1 MLSREETQGGRTGGQ
16 YYLENAVFTTAT
28 CEGKFCPKYVLTGPT
43 AARITVLNRNPTI
56 TITAQS
62 GPVAEG
68 GVASFTLRR
77 LWNRE
82 NLTNL
87 GTRVALTVTG
97 DGASVAGGPA
107 AVVTFAPGES
117 EKTIE
122 ITSVDDEVRE
132 PDGSITVEIVE
143 IPDLEREPIEG
154 AYEVYEVIE
163 GVTPPGGNS
172 KRATVTV
179 TDNDGSTPVV
189 TVEAV
194 RDTVEEGEDVVLRLT
209 RRGGDVSQAL
219 FFNISALV
227 TRPDQS
233 VTDPPRQK
241 AFEPGEAT
249 LELRYY
255 IRILEDDNAVNDLLE
270 APNTIA
276 KFRATLVA
284 GEGYEIGQPSSAEV
298 RVFDNDVVSTG
309 VALSVS
315 PMVVAEDAGATPVT
329 VTAKLNGLPRDEDT
343 AVAVTVTGGGA
354 SAGDDFA
361 EVSGFTVTIPA
372 GAGSGSASF
381 NLTPVDDRF
390 VEGAETLDVAGG
402 ATGLTVRGT
411 TLTIADNDEPPAAV
425 TLSVNPAL
433 VGEGAGDTTVTVT
446 VRPDSGTWPEPRTVI
461 VLLRP
466 WTGVSISD
474 YSASPGLVNV
484 VIEANATSGEAS
496 FTFTPV
502 DDEMSEGDEE
512 ILVTILDADLSAT
525 TATLTIHR

>member
-1 MLSREETQGGRTGGQ
+1 MLSHEETQGGKTGGR
-16 YYLENAVFTTAT
+16 YYLENTALFLGS
-28 CEGKFCPKYVLTGPT
+28 CEDDFCPKYVLTGPT

-62 GPVAEG
+62 GPVVEG

-82 NLTNL
+82 NLTYL
-87 GTRVALTVTG
+87 GTRVVLTITG
-97 DGASVAGGPA
+97 DGASVAGSPT

-143 IPDLEREPIEG
+143 VPDVEREPIEG
-154 AYEVYEVIE
+154 AYETYEFIE
-163 GVTPPGGNS
+163 GVTPTGGNS

-194 RDTVEEGEDVVLRLT
+194 HDTVTEGEDVVLRLT

-233 VTDPPRQK
+233 VTDLREK

-249 LELRYY
+249 LELTYPE
-255 IRILEDDNAVNDLLE
+255 ISQDDDAVNDLLE

-276 KFRATLVA
+276 KFRATLSP

-315 PMVVAEDAGATPVT
+315 PMVVAEDAGATAVT

-343 AVAVTVTGGGA
+343 AVAVTVTAGSA

-361 EVSGFTVTIPA
+361 DVSGFTVTIPV
-372 GAGSGSASF
+372 GARSGDASF
-381 NLTPVDDRF
+381 NLTPVDDHL
-390 VEGAETLDVAGG
+390 VEGDETLDAAGS

-411 TLTIADNDEPPAAV
+411 TLTITDNDEPPTAV
-425 TLSVNPAL
+425 TLSVKS
-433 VGEGAGDTTVTVT
+433 GDGWGG
-446 VRPDSGTWPEPRTVI
+446 RRRHDGDRD
-461 VLLRP
+461 R
-466 WTGVSISD
+466 
-474 YSASPGLVNV
+474 APGLGNL
-484 VIEANATSGEAS
+484 A
-496 FTFTPV
+496 
-502 DDEMSEGDEE
+502 
-512 ILVTILDADLSAT
+512 
-525 TATLTIHR
+525 